1 MLHGSRSY
9 PPNLYFIFFPE
20 HQFWR
25 NYVSDEEDG
34 VSDEEDGVS
43 DEEDGVSD
51 EEDGVSEE
59 EDGVSDE
66 EDGVSDEEDG
76 ISDEE
81 DGVSEEEVGV
91 SDEEDGVSDEEDGVS
106 DEEDGVSDEEDGVSE
121 EEDGVSDEEDGV
133 SDEEDGVSDEEDGV
147 SDEEDGVSEEED
159 GVSDEEDAVSDE
171 EDGVSDEEDGVSD
184 EEDGVSDE
192 EDGVSDEEDGVS
204 EEEDGVSDEED
215 GVSDEE
221 DGVSD
226 EEDGV
231 SDEEENVL
239 DEDDNTSDE
248 EDNVS
253 DEKRLGTGDIN
264 LVDRKQSSFE
274 VKPLESEE
282 IQKFLIFT
290 LDQKPILNEF
300 TLPYNDMETTRT
312 TAEAQAAWVSTLS
325 QTLPPSDY
333 PQQYVG
339 NTSDTVCQLSQTY
352 AEGSSGLSRPLKRKA
367 PSTQSRVPQDDPEI
381 PEKQSKTITGDAP
394 KLFAYLFEPQPKAKK
409 EGEDPGQGSTFTA
422 ANLIDAILT
431 RSINQPTGEDIE
443 AVYEASPRGGSGS
456 SDKSASNHGS
466 ESMSMRGEGSPVP
479 SSSTNEEQRK
489 VPEPPTL
496 IADSAVRI
504 NLESD
509 GILNKLSK
517 HMPPRSYATLC
528 THLGIGYDQADA
540 ILAKFNMDY
549 QRATRDCLA
558 QWKTRTGGNMAQLK
572 TILQDAEVGD
582 LVKYI

>member
-25 NYVSDEEDG
+25 NY
-34 VSDEEDGVS
+34 
-43 DEEDGVSD
+43 
-51 EEDGVSEE
+51 
-59 EDGVSDE
+59 
-66 EDGVSDEEDG
+66 
-76 ISDEE
+76 
-81 DGVSEEEVGV
+81 V

-325 QTLPPSDY
+325 QINLKSGRTLPPSDY

>member
-1 MLHGSRSY
+1 MEENYMNHYHQACPYISFQDS
-9 PPNLYFIFFPE
+9 FP
-20 HQFWR
+20 QFSNGNFMFNGKYQADFDSFLQSLTDSPRR
-25 NYVSDEEDG
+25 NYVSDEEDNF
-34 VSDEEDGVS
+34 
-43 DEEDGVSD
+43 
-51 EEDGVSEE
+51 
-59 EDGVSDE
+59 
-66 EDGVSDEEDG
+66 
-76 ISDEE
+76 
-81 DGVSEEEVGV
+81 
-91 SDEEDGVSDEEDGVS
+91 
-106 DEEDGVSDEEDGVSE
+106 
-121 EEDGVSDEEDGV
+121 
-133 SDEEDGVSDEEDGV
+133 
-147 SDEEDGVSEEED
+147 
-159 GVSDEEDAVSDE
+159 SDE

-204 EEEDGVSDEED
+204 EEEDGVSDQED
-215 GVSDEE
+215 GVSDQ
-221 DGVSD
+221 
-226 EEDGV
+226 EDGV

-274 VKPLESEE
+274 VQPLESEE
-282 IQKFLIFT
+282 IQKFHKFT

-300 TLPYNDMETTRT
+300 TLPYDDMETTRT

-325 QTLPPSDY
+325 QINLKSGRTLPPSDY